1 MIGSN
6 LVGPGIDSV
15 LFVPTAF
22 GSFAFVPGQ
31 ILGKTV
37 APVLTVVVLVA
48 ARAAQ
53 RAVRS

>member
-1 MIGSN
+1 VIGSN
-6 LVGPGIDSV
+6 LVGLGIDSV
-15 LFVPTAF
+15 LFVPLAF

-37 APVLTVVVLVA
+37 ATVPTVAVLVA
-48 ARAAQ
+48 AKSVR